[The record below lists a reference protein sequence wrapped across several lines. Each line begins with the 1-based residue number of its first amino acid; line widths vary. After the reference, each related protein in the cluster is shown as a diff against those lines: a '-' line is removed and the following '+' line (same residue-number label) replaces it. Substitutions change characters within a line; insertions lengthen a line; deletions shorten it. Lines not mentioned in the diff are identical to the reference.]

1 MKFRPPTL
9 EELCGSKK
17 QFRKNDSR
25 QDKVQNENA
34 GSLVQKAGEG
44 TVKVPKIGSLF
55 LSSVSLVMVFFSCYF
70 IIYILFNYILFY
82 YLLLYCILSLE
93 FFIYLYVAQL
103 QF

>member
-17 QFRKNDSR
+17 QFRKNGSR

-34 GSLVQKAGEG
+34 GSLVQKAGEV

-55 LSSVSLVMVFFSCYF
+55 LSSVSLDLSRCFSVAILLLF
-70 IIYILFNYILFY
+70 IYTLFNYILFY
-82 YLLLYCILSLE
+82 YIVILHS
-93 FFIYLYVAQL
+93 QP
-103 QF
+103 

>member
-34 GSLVQKAGEG
+34 GSLVQKAE
-44 TVKVPKIGSLF
+44 KVLLKF
-55 LSSVSLVMVFFSCYF
+55 LK
-70 IIYILFNYILFY
+70 
-82 YLLLYCILSLE
+82 
-93 FFIYLYVAQL
+93 
-103 QF
+103 